1 MRTQSLSA
9 CLLLLP
15 LMLGLGG
22 CASTLP
28 RPIETNA
35 ALGKV
40 VVYRNGVA
48 YFERY
53 AALKGNELK
62 LRVPSERLDDL
73 LKSLTVVDAR
83 SGKPVPVSFPTVEH
97 VGDQVDIAI
106 QLPQPAPRDLKISY
120 VTESP
125 AWKPSY
131 RLKLSHKGPARL
143 EAWAVVDNVSGE
155 DWERVA
161 VGVGSTSA
169 LSFRFDLHSVRF
181 VERET
186 LSDGQMLGLAPPTGG
201 SPYTV
206 AGKELQVLANVSSD
220 ELLAPR
226 DSADAS
232 IALNDTEELGSASAA
247 SGAGRGAGAAAAA
260 PRRPAIVAQK
270 GASKPKPARKT
281 LDDSLAGVA
290 QRAQQSKEKIRIEGF
305 ALGGDKDRV
314 AESLKRANQVRERL
328 VQNGLP
334 AAQIEVIGT
343 GRTTQGDAVRIL
355 AIQGEAKPQ
364 QPGATGAKAGPAAS
378 DEPLGNAFF
387 LSGVP
392 LTVQKGQS
400 ALVSMLSHDVDAR
413 PVYYFDPIS
422 ARGSEKFAFRAAMLE
437 NPSEHTLDAGP
448 FTVYADGQFLGEGLS
463 DPIPARSRAF
473 IPFALDRTVVV
484 ETDLGAREEIERLIT
499 IQRGMVTAEARS
511 VKSTKLTL
519 INRGTTAALTYVRH
533 LPAQQHSLIAPTSG
547 FEKLRG
553 AYLFPVTVPAG
564 SSLVLSIEEAT
575 PIQKT
580 VDVRTPAG
588 VAELGLYLK
597 IAKGLPD
604 ELKQKLSQVLA
615 MHRELSELDER
626 LGTIATQVEM
636 YRARVDELN
645 HQLVTLRRVPQ
656 AAELSRN
663 LAKKM
668 AEISER
674 LQKATLDAA
683 GVEGERLT
691 RRVALEDRLAELTL
705 ESRREQAV
713 ANK

>member
-1 MRTQSLSA
+1 MRTNLFSA
-9 CLLLLP
+9 FCLVFP
-15 LMLGLGG
+15 LALCLGG
-22 CASTLP
+22 CATTLP
-28 RPIETNA
+28 RPIQSNA

-53 AALKGNELK
+53 AALHGSELK

-73 LKSLTVVDAR
+73 LKSLTVVDAH
-83 SGKPVPVSFPTVEH
+83 SGKAVPVSFPTVEH
-97 VGDQVDIAI
+97 VGDQVEIAI
-106 QLPQPAPRDLKISY
+106 QLPKPTPSDLKISY

-131 RLKLSHKGPARL
+131 RLNLSKNKPAHL

-155 DWERVA
+155 DWDHVS

-206 AGKELQVLANVSSD
+206 AGKELQVLANVTLD
-220 ELLAPR
+220 
-226 DSADAS
+226 D
-232 IALNDTEELGSASAA
+232 LNAKPEELAMQEDAA
-247 SGAGRGAGAAAAA
+247 PAAVMSGAGVGHGSGVARAA
-260 PRRPAIVAQK
+260 PAPTRM
-270 GASKPKPARKT
+270 PKPVIAMKRRAS
-281 LDDSLAGVA
+281 LSDSLAGVA
-290 QRAQQSKEKIRIEGF
+290 QRAQQNKEKIRIEGF

-314 AESLKRANQVRERL
+314 GESLKRANQIRDRL
-328 VQNGLP
+328 VQNGLT
-334 AAQIEVIGT
+334 ADQIEVVAN
-343 GRTTQGDAVRIL
+343 GRAAQGDAVRIM
-355 AIQGEAKPQ
+355 AVQGEAKPQ
-364 QPGATGAKAGPAAS
+364 QPGQPAAVPGKPPN

-387 LSGVP
+387 VSGTP
-392 LTVQKGQS
+392 LTIEKGQS
-400 ALVSMLSHDVDAR
+400 ALVSMLSHDVSAK

-422 ARGSEKFAFRAAMLE
+422 ARGSEKFAFRAALLE
-437 NPSEHTLDAGP
+437 NPSDDTLDAGP

-463 DPIPARSRAF
+463 DPIPAKSRAF
-473 IPFALDRTVVV
+473 IPFALDRTLVVD
-484 ETDLGAREEIERLIT
+484 THLGTREEIERLIT
-499 IQRGMVTAEARS
+499 IQRGIVSAEARA

-519 INRGTTAALTYVRH
+519 VNRGSAPALTYVRH
-533 LPAQQHSLIAPTSG
+533 LPAAGYTLTAPTRG

-553 AYLFPVTVPAG
+553 AYLFPITVPAG
-564 SSLVLSIEEAT
+564 GSLDLTIEEAT

-580 VDVRTPAG
+580 VDVRSEAG
-588 VAELGLYLK
+588 VAELGVYLK
-597 IAKGLPD
+597 TANSLPED
-604 ELKQKLSQVLA
+604 LKEKLGQVLS
-615 MHRELSELDER
+615 MHRELSELGER
-626 LGTIATQVEM
+626 LTTIETQIDM

-645 HQLVTLRRVPQ
+645 AQLVTLRKVPQ

-668 AEISER
+668 AEISDK
-674 LQKATLDAA
+674 LQKSTLDAA
-683 GVEGERLT
+683 SVEGQRLT

-705 ESRREQAV
+705 ESRRETAV
-713 ANK
+713 AASK

>member
-1 MRTQSLSA
+1 
-9 CLLLLP
+9 LLP
-15 LMLGLGG
+15 LAFGLAG
-22 CASTLP
+22 CASLP

-53 AALKGNELK
+53 AKLDGNELK

-106 QLPQPAPRDLKISY
+106 QLPRPAPRELKISY

-131 RLKLSHKGPARL
+131 RLKLGKNGQARL

-155 DWERVA
+155 DWKRVS

-201 SPYTV
+201 SPYMV
-206 AGKELQVLANVSSD
+206 AGKELQVLANVSN
-220 ELLAPR
+220 EQLLAPPAPVAGIAVSKSSNVHELEASAPSSGHGAGVAR
-226 DSADAS
+226 SADPKEEYD
-232 IALNDTEELGSASAA
+232 IKKKDTGKH
-247 SGAGRGAGAAAAA
+247 RA
-260 PRRPAIVAQK
+260 PRP
-270 GASKPKPARKT
+270 S

-314 AESLKRANQVRERL
+314 GESLKRANQIRDRL
-328 VQNGLP
+328 VQNGLS
-334 AAQIEVIGT
+334 AEQIEVIGT
-343 GRTTQGDAVRIL
+343 GRSTQGDAVRIM
-355 AIQGEAKPQ
+355 AVQGESKPQ
-364 QPGATGAKAGPAAS
+364 QPGQPAGVAGKPAV

-387 LSGVP
+387 LSGAP
-392 LTVQKGQS
+392 LTIEKGQS
-400 ALVSMLSHDVDAR
+400 ALVSMLSHDVIAK

-422 ARGSEKFAFRAAMLE
+422 ARGSEKFAFRAALLE

-448 FTVYADGQFLGEGLS
+448 FTIYADGQFLGEGLS
-463 DPIPARSRAF
+463 DPIPAKSRAF
-473 IPFALDRTVVV
+473 IPFALDRMLIV
-484 ETDLGAREEIERLIT
+484 ETDLGGREEIERLIT
-499 IQRGMVTAEARS
+499 IQRGTVTAEARS
-511 VKSTKLTL
+511 VRSTKLTL
-519 INRGTTAALTYVRH
+519 VNRGTVPALTYVRH
-533 LPAQQHSLIAPTSG
+533 FPAAAHTLVAPTSG

-564 SSLVLSIEEAT
+564 GSLTLNIEEAT

-580 VDVRTPAG
+580 VDVRSPGG

-597 IAKGLPD
+597 TAKNLPD
-604 ELKQKLSQVLA
+604 DLKQKLSQVLT
-615 MHRELSELDER
+615 MHRELGELDER
-626 LGTIATQVEM
+626 LRTIATQVEM

-645 HQLVTLRRVPQ
+645 QQLVTLRRVPQ

-674 LQKATLDAA
+674 LQRATLDAA

>member
-1 MRTQSLSA
+1 MRTNLFSA
-9 CLLLLP
+9 FLLVFP
-15 LMLGLGG
+15 LAFGLGG
-22 CASTLP
+22 CATTLP
-28 RPIETNA
+28 RPIESNA

-53 AALKGNELK
+53 AALHGTELK

-83 SGKPVPVSFPTVEH
+83 SGKAVPVSFPTVEH
-97 VGDQVDIAI
+97 VGDQVEIAI
-106 QLPQPAPRDLKISY
+106 QLPKPTPSDLKISY

-131 RLKLSHKGPARL
+131 RLNLSKNKPAHL

-161 VGVGSTSA
+161 IGVGSTSA

-206 AGKELQVLANVSSD
+206 AGKELQVLANVSLDDLDGKAD
-220 ELLAPR
+220 EVAMLEEAAPAT
-226 DSADAS
+226 S
-232 IALNDTEELGSASAA
+232 A
-247 SGAGRGAGAAAAA
+247 SGAGRGAGLGQAA
-260 PRRPAIVAQK
+260 P
-270 GASKPKPARKT
+270 GAAPMPKPVSKRPQRRAN
-281 LDDSLAGVA
+281 LADSLAGVA
-290 QRAQQSKEKIRIEGF
+290 QRAQQNKEKIRVEGF
-305 ALGGDKDRV
+305 ALGSDKDRV
-314 AESLKRANQVRERL
+314 GESLKRANQIRDRL
-328 VQNGLP
+328 LQNGLT
-334 AAQIEVIGT
+334 ADQIEVVAN
-343 GRTTQGDAVRIL
+343 GRAAQGDAVRIM
-355 AIQGEAKPQ
+355 AVPGEAKPQ
-364 QPGATGAKAGPAAS
+364 QANQPAAAPGKPPS
-378 DEPLGNAFF
+378 DEPLGSAFF
-387 LSGVP
+387 LSPTP
-392 LTVQKGQS
+392 LTIEKGQS
-400 ALVSMLSHDVDAR
+400 ALISMLSHDVSAK

-422 ARGSEKFAFRAAMLE
+422 ARGSEKFAFRAALLE
-437 NPSEHTLDAGP
+437 NPSDDTLDAGP

-463 DPIPARSRAF
+463 DPIPAKSRAF
-473 IPFALDRTVVV
+473 IPFALDRTLVVDTV
-484 ETDLGAREEIERLIT
+484 LGGREEIERLIT
-499 IQRGMVTAEARS
+499 IQRGVVTAEARA

-519 INRGTTAALTYVRH
+519 VNRGTVPALTYVRH
-533 LPAQQHSLIAPTSG
+533 LPAAGYTLTAPSRG

-564 SSLVLSIEEAT
+564 GSLNLTIEEST

-580 VDVRTPAG
+580 IDVRSEGG

-597 IAKGLPD
+597 AAPNLPD
-604 ELKQKLSQVLA
+604 DLKQKLGQVLT
-615 MHRELSELDER
+615 MHRELGELDEK
-626 LGTIATQVEM
+626 LTTISTQIEM

-645 HQLVTLRRVPQ
+645 AQLVTLRKVPQ
-656 AAELSRN
+656 AQELSRN

-668 AEISER
+668 AEISDK
-674 LQKATLDAA
+674 LQKSTLDAA
-683 GVEGERLT
+683 SVEGQRLT

-705 ESRREQAV
+705 ETRRDQAV
-713 ANK
+713 ANR

>member
-1 MRTQSLSA
+1 MRTNLFSA
-9 CLLLLP
+9 FLLVFP
-15 LMLGLGG
+15 LALGLGG
-22 CASTLP
+22 CATTLP
-28 RPIETNA
+28 RPIESNA

-53 AALKGNELK
+53 AALHGSELK

-83 SGKPVPVSFPTVEH
+83 SGKAVPVSFPTVEH
-97 VGDQVDIAI
+97 VGDQVEIAI
-106 QLPQPAPRDLKISY
+106 QLPKPTPSDLKISY

-131 RLKLSHKGPARL
+131 RLNLSKNKPAHL

-155 DWERVA
+155 DWEHVA

-206 AGKELQVLANVSSD
+206 AGKELQLLANVSLDDLDGKAD
-220 ELLAPR
+220 ELALAE
-226 DSADAS
+226 DAAPTS
-232 IALNDTEELGSASAA
+232 IAA
-247 SGAGRGAGAAAAA
+247 GAGRGVGGGMAA
-260 PRRPAIVAQK
+260 PSSAPMPRPSKKASRR
-270 GASKPKPARKT
+270 ASLT
-281 LDDSLAGVA
+281 DSLAGVA
-290 QRAQQSKEKIRIEGF
+290 QRAQQNKEKIRIEGF

-314 AESLKRANQVRERL
+314 GEALKRANQIRDRL
-328 VQNGLP
+328 LQNGLT
-334 AAQIEVIGT
+334 ADQIEVVAN
-343 GRTTQGDAVRIL
+343 GRAAQGDAVRIM
-355 AIQGEAKPQ
+355 AVQGEAKPQ
-364 QPGATGAKAGPAAS
+364 QPAQPAALAGKPQT
-378 DEPLGNAFF
+378 EEAIGNAFF
-387 LSGVP
+387 LSATP
-392 LTVQKGQS
+392 LTIEKGQS
-400 ALVSMLSHDVDAR
+400 ALVSMLSHDVSAK

-422 ARGSEKFAFRAAMLE
+422 ARGSEKFAFRAALLE
-437 NPSEHTLDAGP
+437 NPSDDTLDAGP
-448 FTVYADGQFLGEGLS
+448 FTIYADGQFLGEGLS
-463 DPIPARSRAF
+463 DPIPAKSRAF
-473 IPFALDRTVVV
+473 IPFALDRTLVVDTV
-484 ETDLGAREEIERLIT
+484 QGGREEIERLIT
-499 IQRGMVTAEARS
+499 IQRGIVTAEAHA

-519 INRGTTAALTYVRH
+519 VNRGTTPALTYVRH
-533 LPAQQHSLIAPTSG
+533 LPAAGYTLTAPTRG

-564 SSLVLSIEEAT
+564 GSLELIIEEST

-580 VDVRTPAG
+580 VDVRSEGG

-597 IAKGLPD
+597 TASNLPD
-604 ELKQKLSQVLA
+604 DLKQKLSQVLT
-615 MHRELSELDER
+615 MHRELGELDEK
-626 LGTIATQVEM
+626 LTTISTQIEM

-645 HQLVTLRRVPQ
+645 AQLLTLRKVPQ
-656 AAELSRN
+656 AQELSRN

-668 AEISER
+668 AEISDK
-674 LQKATLDAA
+674 LQKSTLDAA
-683 GVEGERLT
+683 SVEGQRLT

-705 ESRREQAV
+705 ESRRDQAV
-713 ANK
+713 ANR

>member
-1 MRTQSLSA
+1 MRTNLLTA
-9 CLLLLP
+9 CLLIFP
-15 LMLGLGG
+15 LTLGLGG
-22 CASTLP
+22 CATSLP
-28 RPIETNA
+28 RPISSNA

-53 AALKGNELK
+53 AALHGSQLK

-97 VGDQVDIAI
+97 VADQVEISI
-106 QLPQPAPRDLKISY
+106 QLPQPAPTDLKISY

-131 RLKLSHKGPARL
+131 RLKLSQKGPARL
-143 EAWAVVDNVSGE
+143 EGWAVVDNVSGE

-206 AGKELQVLANVSSD
+206 AGKELQVLANVSLDDLNARPD
-220 ELLAPR
+220 EEAM
-226 DSADAS
+226 AEDAEPPPPMPAQTS
-232 IALNDTEELGSASAA
+232 
-247 SGAGRGAGAAAAA
+247 SGAGAGRSAGAPAYPPPTKAVAAKK
-260 PRRPAIVAQK
+260 PQLRRP
-270 GASKPKPARKT
+270 S
-281 LDDSLAGVA
+281 LSDSLAGVA
-290 QRAQQSKEKIRIEGF
+290 QRAQQNKEKIRVEGF
-305 ALGGDKDRV
+305 ALGSDKDRV
-314 AESLKRANQVRERL
+314 GESLKRANQIRDRL
-328 VQNGLP
+328 LQNGLK
-334 AAQIEVIGT
+334 ADQIEVVGT
-343 GRTTQGDAVRIL
+343 GRAAQGEAVRIM
-355 AIQGEAKPQ
+355 AVQGEAKPQ
-364 QPGATGAKAGPAAS
+364 QPAGPATAPGKPPS

-387 LSGVP
+387 LSP
-392 LTVQKGQS
+392 TLLTVEKGQS
-400 ALVSMLSHDVDAR
+400 ALVSMLSKDVEAK

-422 ARGSEKFAFRAAMLE
+422 ARGSEKFAFRAVMLE
-437 NPSEHTLDAGP
+437 NPSDDTLDAGP
-448 FTVYADGQFLGEGLS
+448 FTVYAEGQFLGEGLS
-463 DPIPARSRAF
+463 DPIPAKSRAF
-473 IPFALDRTVVV
+473 IPFALDRTLVVD
-484 ETDLGAREEIERLIT
+484 TLLGGREEIERLIT
-499 IQRGMVTAEARS
+499 IQRGIVTAEARGI
-511 VKSTKLTL
+511 KSTKLTL
-519 INRGTTAALTYVRH
+519 VNRGMKPALTYVRH
-533 LPAQQHSLIAPTSG
+533 LPAQGYSLTAPTTG

-564 SSLVLSIEEAT
+564 GSLTLTIEEST

-580 VDVRTPAG
+580 VDARSEAG

-597 IAKGLPD
+597 AAKNLPD
-604 ELKQKLSQVLA
+604 DLKQKLGQVLS
-615 MHRELSELDER
+615 MHRELGALDER
-626 LGTIATQVEM
+626 LTTIATQIEM

-645 HQLVTLRRVPQ
+645 AQLVTLRKVPQ

-668 AEISER
+668 AEISDK
-674 LQKATLDAA
+674 LQKSTLDAA
-683 GVEGERLT
+683 SVEGQRLT

-705 ESRREQAV
+705 ESRPETAI
-713 ANK
+713 ANR

>member
-1 MRTQSLSA
+1 MRTNLFSA
-9 CLLLLP
+9 LLVVLP
-15 LMLGLGG
+15 LTLGLGG
-22 CASTLP
+22 CATTLP
-28 RPIETNA
+28 RPIQSNA

-53 AALKGNELK
+53 AALHGNALK
-62 LRVPSERLDDL
+62 LRVPAERLDDL
-73 LKSLTVVDAR
+73 LKSLTVVDSR
-83 SGKPVPVSFPTVEH
+83 SGKAIPVSFPTVEH
-97 VGDQVDIAI
+97 VGDQVEIAI
-106 QLPQPAPRDLKISY
+106 QLPKPAPTDLKISY

-131 RLKLSHKGPARL
+131 RLNLSKNKPAHL

-161 VGVGSTSA
+161 IGVGSTSA

-206 AGKELQVLANVSSD
+206 AGKELQVLANVSLDDLNARPD
-220 ELLAPR
+220 EV
-226 DSADAS
+226 
-232 IALNDTEELGSASAA
+232 ALNDEEARTAT
-247 SGAGRGAGAAAAA
+247 SGAGRGTGAGFAGPTSAAA
-260 PRRPAIVAQK
+260 PM
-270 GASKPKPARKT
+270 PKPATKRKSSQHQS
-281 LDDSLAGVA
+281 LQDSLAGVA
-290 QRAQQSKEKIRIEGF
+290 QRAQQNREKIRVEGF
-305 ALGGDKDRV
+305 ALGTDKDRV
-314 AESLKRANQVRERL
+314 GESLKRANQIRDRL
-328 VQNGLP
+328 LQNGLK
-334 AAQIEVIGT
+334 ADQIEVVGN
-343 GRTTQGDAVRIL
+343 GAAAQGDAVRIM
-355 AIQGEAKPQ
+355 AIQGETKPQ
-364 QPGATGAKAGPAAS
+364 QPGQPAAAPGKPAN
-378 DEPLGNAFF
+378 DEPLGSAFF
-387 LSGVP
+387 LSATP

-400 ALVSMLSHDVDAR
+400 ALVSMLSHDVVAK

-437 NPSEHTLDAGP
+437 NPSDDTLDAGP

-463 DPIPARSRAF
+463 DPIPAKSRAF
-473 IPFALDRTVVV
+473 IPFALDRTLVVDTV
-484 ETDLGAREEIERLIT
+484 LGGREEIERLIT
-499 IQRGMVTAEARS
+499 IQRGVVTAEARA

-519 INRGTTAALTYVRH
+519 VNRGTAPALTYVRH
-533 LPAQQHSLIAPTSG
+533 LPAQGYDLIAPTTG

-564 SSLVLSIEEAT
+564 GSLALTIEEST

-580 VDVRTPAG
+580 VDARSDAG
-588 VAELGLYLK
+588 VAEIGLYLK
-597 IAKGLPD
+597 TAKNLPD
-604 ELKQKLSQVLA
+604 DLKQKLGQVLT
-615 MHRELSELDER
+615 MHRELGELDER
-626 LGTIATQVEM
+626 LTTIATQTEM

-645 HQLVTLRRVPQ
+645 AQLVTLRKVPQ

-668 AEISER
+668 AEISDK
-674 LQKATLDAA
+674 LQKSTLDAA
-683 GVEGERLT
+683 SVEGQRLT

-705 ESRREQAV
+705 ESRRDQAV
-713 ANK
+713 ANR

>member
-1 MRTQSLSA
+1 MRTQLLSA

-15 LMLGLGG
+15 LTLGLGG
-22 CASTLP
+22 CAASLP

-40 VVYRNGVA
+40 VIYRNGVA

-53 AALKGNELK
+53 AQLNGNELK
-62 LRVPSERLDDL
+62 LRVPGERLDDL
-73 LKSLTVVDAR
+73 LKSLTVVDAHT
-83 SGKPVPVSFPTVEH
+83 GKPVPVSFPTVEH

-106 QLPQPAPRDLKISY
+106 QLPKPAPRDLKISY

-131 RLKLSHKGPARL
+131 RLKLSKKGPARL

-186 LSDGQMLGLAPPTGG
+186 LSDGQLLGLAPPTGG

-206 AGKELQVLANVSSD
+206 AGKELQVLANVSND
-220 ELLAPR
+220 DLLAPPEP
-226 DSADAS
+226 AP
-232 IALNDTEELGSASAA
+232 IALNDSEEFANATPAASGVGRGASAA
-247 SGAGRGAGAAAAA
+247 SAA
-260 PRRPAIVAQK
+260 PRRPTSALKK
-270 GASKPKPARKT
+270 GESKPKPARKS
-281 LDDSLAGVA
+281 LDDSLAFVA

-314 AESLKRANQVRERL
+314 SESLHRANQVRARR
-328 VQNGLP
+328 VQNGLS
-334 AAQIEVIGT
+334 AEQIEVIGT
-343 GRTTQGDAVRIL
+343 GRATQGDAVRIM

-364 QPGATGAKAGPAAS
+364 QAAGPGAKPGQAAT
-378 DEPLGNAFF
+378 DEPLGSAFF
-387 LSGVP
+387 LSAVP
-392 LTVQKGQS
+392 LTVEKGQS
-400 ALVSMLSHDVDAR
+400 ALVSMLSNDVDAKA
-413 PVYYFDPIS
+413 VYYFDPIS
-422 ARGSEKFAFRAAMLE
+422 ARGSEKFAFRAALLE

-463 DPIPARSRAF
+463 DPIPAKSHAF
-473 IPFALDRTVVV
+473 IPFALDRTLIV
-484 ETDLGAREEIERLIT
+484 ETELSGREEIERLIT

-519 INRGTTAALTYVRH
+519 INRGAAPALTYVRH

-564 SSLVLSIEEAT
+564 GSLVLNIEEAT

-597 IAKGLPD
+597 VAKSLPD
-604 ELKQKLSQVLA
+604 ELKQKLTQVLT

-626 LGTIATQVEM
+626 LGTIATQIEM

-645 HQLVTLRRVPQ
+645 LQLVTLRRVPQ

-668 AEISER
+668 TEISDR

>member
-1 MRTQSLSA
+1 MRTNLLST

-15 LMLGLGG
+15 LSFGLGG
-22 CASTLP
+22 CAGSLP
-28 RPIETNA
+28 RPIESNA

-53 AALKGNELK
+53 ATLKGGQLK

-83 SGKPVPVSFPTVEH
+83 SGKPLPVSFPTVEH
-97 VGDQVDIAI
+97 VGDEVDIAI
-106 QLPQPAPRDLKISY
+106 QLPTPAAQELKISY

-131 RLKLSHKGPARL
+131 RLQLSSKGAARL

-186 LSDGQMLGLAPPTGG
+186 LSDGQLLGLAPPTGG

-206 AGKELQVLANVSSD
+206 AGKELQVLAKVS
-220 ELLAPR
+220 
-226 DSADAS
+226 
-232 IALNDTEELGSASAA
+232 NEELNAPSLKVTAAELSASLAD
-247 SGAGRGAGAAAAA
+247 GAGRGAAAGAPMPMPPPPSRNAA
-260 PRRPAIVAQK
+260 R
-270 GASKPKPARKT
+270 PKPSSRAL

-290 QRAQQSKEKIRIEGF
+290 ARAKQSKEKIRIEGF
-305 ALGGDKDRV
+305 ALGSDKDRMG
-314 AESLKRANQVRERL
+314 ESLKRANQIRDRL
-328 VQNGLP
+328 LQNGLG
-334 AAQIEVIGT
+334 ADQIEVVGT
-343 GRTTQGDAVRIL
+343 GRATQGDAVRIL
-355 AIQGEAKPQ
+355 AVQTDAKPEQ
-364 QPGATGAKAGPAAS
+364 AAQPGQTPSAPGKPAP
-378 DEPLGNAFF
+378 DEPLGSAFF
-387 LSGVP
+387 LSSTP
-392 LTVQKGQS
+392 LTVEKGRS
-400 ALVSMLSHDVDAR
+400 ALVSTLSREVQAK
-413 PVYYFDPIS
+413 PVYYYDPIS
-422 ARGSEKFAFRAAMLE
+422 TRGSDKFAFRAALLD
-437 NPSEHTLDAGP
+437 NPTEHTLDAGP
-448 FTVYADGQFLGEGLS
+448 VTVYADGQFLGEGLS
-463 DPIPARSRAF
+463 DPIPGRSRAF
-473 IPFALDRTVVV
+473 IPFALDRTLIV
-484 ETDLGAREEIERLIT
+484 ETELDARQEIERLVT
-499 IQRGMVTAEARS
+499 IQRGIVTAEARS

-519 INRGTTAALTYVRH
+519 VNRGSAPALTYVRH
-533 LPAQQHSLIAPTSG
+533 ATAPGHTLIAPASG

-564 SSLVLSIEEAT
+564 SSLTLSIEEST

-580 VDVRTPAG
+580 VDVRSPSG

-597 IAKGLPD
+597 VAKNLSD
-604 ELKQKLSQVLA
+604 DLRQKLGQVLQ
-615 MHRELSELDER
+615 MHRELVSLDER
-626 LGTIATQVEM
+626 LTTIGAQIDI
-636 YRARVDELN
+636 YRGRVDELN
-645 HQLVTLRRVPQ
+645 AQLVTLRRVPQ
-656 AAELSRN
+656 AAELSQK

-668 AEISER
+668 AEISEH

-713 ANK
+713 AER

>member
-1 MRTQSLSA
+1 M
-9 CLLLLP
+9 
-15 LMLGLGG
+15 
-22 CASTLP
+22 
-28 RPIETNA
+28 
-35 ALGKV
+35 
-40 VVYRNGVA
+40 
-48 YFERY
+48 
-53 AALKGNELK
+53 
-62 LRVPSERLDDL
+62 
-73 LKSLTVVDAR
+73 
-83 SGKPVPVSFPTVEH
+83 
-97 VGDQVDIAI
+97 
-106 QLPQPAPRDLKISY
+106 
-120 VTESP
+120 
-125 AWKPSY
+125 
-131 RLKLSHKGPARL
+131 
-143 EAWAVVDNVSGE
+143 
-155 DWERVA
+155 
-161 VGVGSTSA
+161 
-169 LSFRFDLHSVRF
+169 
-181 VERET
+181 
-186 LSDGQMLGLAPPTGG
+186 
-201 SPYTV
+201 
-206 AGKELQVLANVSSD
+206 
-220 ELLAPR
+220 
-226 DSADAS
+226 
-232 IALNDTEELGSASAA
+232 ALNDREESVSATASA
-247 SGAGRGAGAAAAA
+247 SGAGRGASAGPAARAPAALKKDGGKA
-260 PRRPAIVAQK
+260 KPRK
-270 GASKPKPARKT
+270 S

-314 AESLKRANQVRERL
+314 SESLKRANQVRDRL

-334 AAQIEVIGT
+334 AEQIEVIGT
-343 GRTTQGDAVRIL
+343 GRSTQGDAVRIM

-364 QPGATGAKAGPAAS
+364 QPNQPAKPGQPAA
-378 DEPLGNAFF
+378 DEPLGSAFF

-392 LTVQKGQS
+392 LTVEKGQS
-400 ALVSMLSHDVDAR
+400 ALVSMLSNDVVAL

-422 ARGSEKFAFRAAMLE
+422 ARGSEKFAFRAALLE

-463 DPIPARSRAF
+463 DPIPAKSRAF
-473 IPFALDRTVVV
+473 IPFALDRTLIV
-484 ETDLGAREEIERLIT
+484 ETELGGREEIERLIT
-499 IQRGMVTAEARS
+499 IQRGMVSAEARS

-519 INRGTTAALTYVRH
+519 INRGTTPALTYVRH
-533 LPAQQHSLIAPTSG
+533 LPAPQHTLIAPAKG

-564 SSLVLSIEEAT
+564 GSLVLSIEEAT

-597 IAKGLPD
+597 VAKSLPE
-604 ELKQKLSQVLA
+604 ELKQKLTQVLT
-615 MHRELSELDER
+615 MHRELGELDER
-626 LGTIATQVEM
+626 LGTIATQVDM

-645 HQLVTLRRVPQ
+645 LQLVTLRRVPQ

-668 AEISER
+668 AEISDR

>member
-1 MRTQSLSA
+1 MRSNLFSA
-9 CLLLLP
+9 FLLVFP
-15 LMLGLGG
+15 LAFGLGG
-22 CASTLP
+22 CATTLP
-28 RPIETNA
+28 RPIESNA

-53 AALKGNELK
+53 AALKGGELK

-83 SGKPVPVSFPTVEH
+83 SGKAVPVSFPTVEH
-97 VGDQVDIAI
+97 VGDQVEIAI
-106 QLPQPAPRDLKISY
+106 QLPKPAPADLKISY

-131 RLKLSHKGPARL
+131 RLNLSKNKPAHL

-206 AGKELQVLANVSSD
+206 AGKELQVLANVSLDDLNAKPEEEIAMND
-220 ELLAPR
+220 EGAP
-226 DSADAS
+226 APV
-232 IALNDTEELGSASAA
+232 SAS
-247 SGAGRGAGAAAAA
+247 GGGRGASAGMPSA
-260 PRRPAIVAQK
+260 PPRPHPGI
-270 GASKPKPARKT
+270 ARKAAQRPR
-281 LDDSLAGVA
+281 LSDSLAGVA
-290 QRAQQSKEKIRIEGF
+290 QRAQQNKEKIRVEGF
-305 ALGGDKDRV
+305 ALGSDKDRV
-314 AESLKRANQVRERL
+314 GESLKRANQIRDRL
-328 VQNGLP
+328 MQNGLT
-334 AAQIEVIGT
+334 ADQIEVVAS
-343 GRTTQGDAVRIL
+343 GRAAQGDAVRIM
-355 AIQGEAKPQ
+355 AVQGEAKPQ
-364 QPGATGAKAGPAAS
+364 QPGQPGAAPGKPPS
-378 DEPLGNAFF
+378 DEPLGSAFF
-387 LSGVP
+387 LSPTP
-392 LTVQKGQS
+392 LTIEKGQS
-400 ALVSMLSHDVDAR
+400 ALVSMLSHDVSAK

-422 ARGSEKFAFRAAMLE
+422 ARGSEKFAFRAALLD
-437 NPSEHTLDAGP
+437 NPSDDTLDAGP

-463 DPIPARSRAF
+463 DPIPAKSRAF
-473 IPFALDRTVVV
+473 IPFALDRTLVVDTHV
-484 ETDLGAREEIERLIT
+484 EGREEIERLIT
-499 IQRGMVTAEARS
+499 IQRGTVTAEARG

-519 INRGTTAALTYVRH
+519 VNRGNSPALTYVRH
-533 LPAQQHSLIAPTSG
+533 LPAAGYTLTAPSSG

-564 SSLVLSIEEAT
+564 GTLNLTIEEST

-580 VDVRTPAG
+580 VDARSAAG

-597 IAKGLPD
+597 TAKNLPED
-604 ELKQKLSQVLA
+604 LKQKLAQVLS
-615 MHRELSELDER
+615 MHRELGELDEK
-626 LGTIATQVEM
+626 LNTIETQIEM

-645 HQLVTLRRVPQ
+645 AQLVTLRKVPQ

-668 AEISER
+668 GEISDK
-674 LQKATLDAA
+674 LQKSTLDAA
-683 GVEGERLT
+683 SVEGERLT

-705 ESRREQAV
+705 ETRRDEAV
-713 ANK
+713 ANR

>member
-1 MRTQSLSA
+1 MRPLSP
-9 CLLLLP
+9 CLLLLT
-15 LMLGLGG
+15 LGLGG
-22 CASTLP
+22 CASAQLP
-28 RPIETNA
+28 RPLESNA
-35 ALGKV
+35 TLGKV

-53 AALKGNELK
+53 AKLEGDKLK

-73 LKSLTVVDAR
+73 LKSLTVVDAH

-97 VGDQVDIAI
+97 AGDEVDIAI
-106 QLPQPAPRDLKISY
+106 QLGKPAPRALRISY

-131 RLKLSHKGPARL
+131 RLKLSERGPARL

-186 LSDGQMLGLAPPTGG
+186 LSDGQLLGLSPPTGG

-206 AGKELQVLANVSSD
+206 AGKELQVLAHVSSEQLLSPEPPVSPSD
-220 ELLAPR
+220 EAHER
-226 DSADAS
+226 AS
-232 IALNDTEELGSASAA
+232 PARGGG
-247 SGAGRGAGAAAAA
+247 GAGRQVASASPKGPPRSDEKMKRRA
-260 PRRPAIVAQK
+260 PIALR
-270 GASKPKPARKT
+270 ASRT

-290 QRAQQSKEKIRIEGF
+290 QRAVQRQEKIRVEGY
-305 ALGGDKDRV
+305 AVSGDVDRG
-314 AESLKRANQVRERL
+314 AESLKRAHQIRDRL

-334 AAQIEVIGT
+334 AEQIEVVGT
-343 GRTTQGDAVRIL
+343 GRTTSGDAVRIL
-355 AIQGEAKPQ
+355 AVQADAKPE
-364 QPGATGAKAGPAAS
+364 QPGSAVAAAGNAGAG
-378 DEPLGNAFF
+378 EPLGSAFF
-387 LSGVP
+387 LSAAP
-392 LTVQKGQS
+392 LTVEKGQS
-400 ALVSMLSHDVDAR
+400 ALVSMLSHDVVAK

-422 ARGSEKFAFRAAMLE
+422 ARGSDALAFRAVLLE

-463 DPIPARSRAF
+463 DPIPAKSRAF
-473 IPFALDRTVVV
+473 IPFALDRSVLV
-484 ETDLGAREEIERLIT
+484 ETELGGREELERLVT

-511 VKSTKLTL
+511 IKSTKLTL
-519 INRGTTAALTYVRH
+519 INRGRSPALTYVRH
-533 LPAQQHSLIAPTSG
+533 QPAAQHQLIAPTQG
-547 FEKLRG
+547 VEKLRG

-564 SSLVLSIEEAT
+564 GSFTLNIEEAT
-575 PIQKT
+575 PIRKS
-580 VDVRTPAG
+580 VDVRTNAG

-597 IAKGLPD
+597 VARGLPE
-604 ELKQKLSQVLA
+604 ELKQKLAQVLA
-615 MHRELSELDER
+615 MHRELAELDER
-626 LGTIATQVEM
+626 LRTIATQVQM

-645 HQLVTLRRVPQ
+645 EQLVTLRRVPQ

-663 LAKKM
+663 LAQKM
-668 AEISER
+668 AEISDK
-674 LQKATLDAA
+674 LQKATLAA
-683 GVEGERLT
+683 ASAEGERLT

-705 ESRREQAV
+705 DSQRERAL
-713 ANK
+713 ASAPR